1 MIASGSVDDHV
12 DDILHRV
19 GCRVTQPRREV
30 ARLLASKRGAFS
42 AESIND
48 ELPEVGRATVY
59 RTIRLL
65 AEAGVLCK
73 ALLPDGSPRYSIDHS
88 WHHHHLICSSC
99 ETVEEFRS
107 AELERLL
114 CELGAEIPGQVLG
127 HQVDFY
133 VNCPDCLQ
141 DEGAVEARS
150 TATNGG

>member
-1 MIASGSVDDHV
+1 MVTDSLDARVDE
-12 DDILHRV
+12 ILKNLGHRAT
-19 GCRVTQPRREV
+19 GPRRKV

-42 AESIND
+42 AESINE
-48 ELPEVGRATVY
+48 ELPGVGRATVY

-65 AEAGVLCK
+65 AEAGVLCR

-107 AELERLL
+107 SELERLL
-114 CELGAEIPGQVLG
+114 CELSDEIPGRVLG

-133 VNCPDCLQ
+133 LTCPDCLQ
-141 DEGAVEARS
+141 
-150 TATNGG
+150 

>member
-1 MIASGSVDDHV
+1 MMATDSLDARVDE
-12 DDILHRV
+12 ILKSLGR
-19 GCRVTQPRREV
+19 RTTAPRRQV

-42 AESIND
+42 AESINA
-48 ELPEVGRATVY
+48 ELPDVGRATVY

-88 WHHHHLICSSC
+88 WHHHHLICSTC

-107 AELERLL
+107 SELERLL
-114 CELGAEIPGQVLG
+114 GELSDEIPGRVLG

-133 VNCPDCLQ
+133 LTCPNCLQ
-141 DEGAVEARS
+141 
-150 TATNGG
+150 

>member
-1 MIASGSVDDHV
+1 MAADSLDARVDE
-12 DDILHRV
+12 ILKNLGRRTT
-19 GCRVTQPRREV
+19 GPRRQV

-65 AEAGVLCK
+65 AEAGVLCR

-114 CELGAEIPGQVLG
+114 CELSDEIPGRVLG

-133 VNCPDCLQ
+133 LTCPNCLQ
-141 DEGAVEARS
+141 
-150 TATNGG
+150 